1 MGNFLPRLRYR
12 PFSKGGLGQKL
23 ESSSAATLNLLE
35 KKKVHEGH
43 EAEGML
49 SKEKREELEQL
60 AGQVLHQLDG
70 VPHDDLIQRLLS
82 SVLRM
87 SSDNRRA
94 DLKIAAST
102 LEEMEHS
109 FDVLELFHDRR
120 KVSIF
125 GSARSAPDSQI
136 YKQAKDFSQ
145 LMAEKNLM
153 VITGAGP
160 GVMAAGN
167 EGAGRENSFG
177 LGIRLPHETGS
188 NEYIA
193 GDIKDI
199 TFKYFFTRKLAFLKD
214 SHAVVCCPGGYGTHD
229 EGFETL
235 TLIQTGKAQL
245 MPVICL
251 APEGNPFWENWDKYV
266 RETLL
271 AQGMIS
277 EADLSLYKVT
287 HCIHEAAK
295 EITHFYRRYH
305 SYRFLNEKLIVRLTK
320 AVSEE
325 ELDYLNSNYADI
337 LVDGRITACDAPHG
351 APFDQNLGK
360 LPALTLPFKMGR
372 YGRLREMIN
381 WLNDC
386 NADCPDVA
394 PEHGEGGR
402 LPVEI
407 D

>member
-1 MGNFLPRLRYR
+1 
-12 PFSKGGLGQKL
+12 
-23 ESSSAATLNLLE
+23 
-35 KKKVHEGH
+35 
-43 EAEGML
+43 ML
-49 SKEKREELEQL
+49 SEEKRAELDLLANRVLDQL
-60 AGQVLHQLDG
+60 ND
-70 VPHDDLIQRLLS
+70 VPNDDLVRRLLA

-109 FDVLELFHDRR
+109 FDVLEKFYHRR

-125 GSARSAPDSQI
+125 GSSRSTEKSDI
-136 YKQAKDFSQ
+136 YVQAKQFSER
-145 LMAEKNLM
+145 MADRGFM

-177 LGIRLPHETGS
+177 LGIRLPFEAGANRH
-188 NEYIA
+188 IA
-193 GDIKDI
+193 GDLKDI

-214 SHAVVCCPGGYGTHD
+214 SHAVVCCPGGFGTHD

-245 MPVICL
+245 MPVVCL
-251 APEGNPFWENWDKYV
+251 APEGNPFWENWDRYI
-266 RETLL
+266 RDTML

-277 EADLSLYKVT
+277 ASDLNLYKVT
-287 HCIHEAAK
+287 HSVDEAVE
-295 EITHFYRRYH
+295 EICHFYRRYH
-305 SYRFLNEKLIVRLTK
+305 SYRFVNNRLFLRLTQP
-320 AVSEE
+320 VTDE
-325 ELDYLNSNYADI
+325 ELEFLNVEYSD
-337 LVDGRITACDAPHG
+337 LLEEGQFTACESPHG
-351 APFDQNLGK
+351 ERFDQSLES
-360 LPALTLPFKMGR
+360 LPALTFVFRWGQ

-386 NADCPDVA
+386 EIECPSFV

-402 LPVEI
+402 LPVEF
-407 D
+407 DDLNGR

>member
-1 MGNFLPRLRYR
+1 
-12 PFSKGGLGQKL
+12 
-23 ESSSAATLNLLE
+23 
-35 KKKVHEGH
+35 
-43 EAEGML
+43 ML
-49 SKEKREELEQL
+49 SNEKRAELEQL
-60 AGQVLHQLDG
+60 AGRVLDQLEPDG
-70 VPHDDLIQRLLS
+70 VPHDDLIQRLLA

-94 DLKIAAST
+94 DLKIAAAT

-109 FDVLELFHDRR
+109 FDVLELYCDRR

-125 GSARSAPDSQI
+125 GSARSAVDSAI
-136 YKQAKDFSQ
+136 YQQAKEFSEV
-145 LMAEKNLM
+145 MAQRAFM

-188 NEYIA
+188 NEHIA

-214 SHAVVCCPGGYGTHD
+214 SHAVVCCPGGFGTHD

-245 MPVICL
+245 MPVVCL
-251 APEGNPFWENWDKYV
+251 APKGNPFWENWDTYV
-266 RETLL
+266 KDTLL

-277 EADLSLYKVT
+277 PADLSLYKVT
-287 HCIHEAAK
+287 SSVEEAAD
-295 EITHFYRRYH
+295 EICHFYRRYH
-305 SYRFLNEKLIVRLTK
+305 SYRFVRDRLVVRLTQ
-320 AVSEE
+320 AVTES
-325 ELDYLNSNYADI
+325 ELDYLNTEFTDI
-337 LVDGRITACDAPHG
+337 LEEGQIETCESPHG
-351 APFDQNLGK
+351 ARFDQSLES
-360 LPALTLPFKMGR
+360 LPALTMQFKMGR

-386 NADCPDVA
+386 DVDCPSVA

-402 LPVEI
+402 LPVEQ
-407 D
+407 DDLNGD

>member
-1 MGNFLPRLRYR
+1 M
-12 PFSKGGLGQKL
+12 
-23 ESSSAATLNLLE
+23 
-35 KKKVHEGH
+35 
-43 EAEGML
+43 AE
-49 SKEKREELEQL
+49 L
-60 AGQVLHQLDG
+60 ANRVLDQLDG
-70 VPHDDLIQRLLS
+70 VPHDDLVHRLLA

-109 FDVLELFHDRR
+109 FDVLEKFYNRR

-125 GSARSAPDSQI
+125 GSARSAPGSDI
-136 YKQAKDFSQ
+136 YDQAREFSRAIAQRDF
-145 LMAEKNLM
+145 M

-177 LGIRLPHETGS
+177 LGIKLPFETGS
-188 NEYIA
+188 NEHIA
-193 GDIKDI
+193 GDLKDI

-214 SHAVVCCPGGYGTHD
+214 SHAVVCCPGGFGTHD

-235 TLIQTGKAQL
+235 TLVQTGKAQL
-245 MPVICL
+245 MPVVCL
-251 APEGNPFWENWDKYV
+251 APEGNPFWQNWDRYV
-266 RETLL
+266 RETML

-277 EADLSLYKVT
+277 AADLSLYKVT
-287 HCIHEAAK
+287 QSVEEAVE
-295 EITHFYRRYH
+295 EICHFYRRYH
-305 SYRFLNEKLIVRLTK
+305 SYRFLNDKMVVRLTTP
-320 AVSEE
+320 VNEE
-325 ELDYLNSNYADI
+325 ELEYLNSEFCD
-337 LVDGRITACDAPHG
+337 LVESGVIECCESPHG
-351 APFDQNLGK
+351 ERFDQSLES
-360 LPALTLPFKMGR
+360 LPAITFKFQWGR

-386 NADCPDVA
+386 EADCPEVA

-402 LPVEI
+402 LPVER
-407 D
+407 DLNGG

>member
-1 MGNFLPRLRYR
+1 
-12 PFSKGGLGQKL
+12 
-23 ESSSAATLNLLE
+23 
-35 KKKVHEGH
+35 
-43 EAEGML
+43 ML
-49 SKEKREELEQL
+49 SEEKRSELDEL
-60 AGQVLHQLDG
+60 ASRVLDQLDD
-70 VPHDDLIQRLLS
+70 VPNDDLVHRLLA

-94 DLKIAAST
+94 DLKIAAAT

-109 FDVLELFHDRR
+109 FDVLEKYYHRR

-125 GSARSAPDSQI
+125 GSSRSTEDSAIYGQARL
-136 YKQAKDFSQ
+136 FSER
-145 LMAEKNLM
+145 MAEQDFM

-177 LGIRLPHETGS
+177 LGIRLPFEAGANRH
-188 NEYIA
+188 IA

-214 SHAVVCCPGGYGTHD
+214 SHAVVCCPGGFGTHD

-245 MPVICL
+245 MPVVCL
-251 APEGNPFWENWDKYV
+251 APEGNPFWENWDQYV
-266 RETLL
+266 RDTLL

-277 EADLSLYKVT
+277 PADLNLYKIT
-287 HCIHEAAK
+287 HCVDEAV
-295 EITHFYRRYH
+295 EEVCHFYRRYH
-305 SYRFLNEKLIVRLTK
+305 SYRFLGNKIVVRLTQP
-320 AVSEE
+320 VSPD
-325 ELDYLNSNYADI
+325 ELEHLNLEYSD
-337 LVDGRITACDAPHG
+337 LLEDGQFECCESPHG
-351 APFDQNLGK
+351 ERFDQSLESM
-360 LPALTLPFKMGR
+360 PALTFTFQWGR

-386 NADCPDVA
+386 ELECPTVA

-402 LPVEI
+402 LPVEF
-407 D
+407 DDLNGR